1 MFGEDYD
8 DPFQGMEP
16 IFGLESSGTEDVS
29 PENNEAEEIEEAQ
42 EILREDYE
50 KKKTELL
57 KKSSHLA
64 SPLPLWTTCQG
75 VRKRKASRAQR
86 KKSVWRAPKP
96 LHLLKFQKLIKMLLL
111 LLP

>member
-42 EILREDYE
+42 EIPRENYE

-57 KKSSHLA
+57 TSHLA

-96 LHLLKFQKLIKMLLL
+96 LHPLKFQKLIKTLL
-111 LLP
+111 LLPRKT

>member
-42 EILREDYE
+42 EIPRENYE
-50 KKKTELL
+50 K
-57 KKSSHLA
+57 
-64 SPLPLWTTCQG
+64 
-75 VRKRKASRAQR
+75 
-86 KKSVWRAPKP
+86 
-96 LHLLKFQKLIKMLLL
+96 
-111 LLP
+111 